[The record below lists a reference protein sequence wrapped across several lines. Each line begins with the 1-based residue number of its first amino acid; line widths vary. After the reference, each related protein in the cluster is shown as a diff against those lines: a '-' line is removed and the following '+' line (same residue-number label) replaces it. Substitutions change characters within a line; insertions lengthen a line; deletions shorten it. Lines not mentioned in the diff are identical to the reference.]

1 MAEKM
6 IRMTGDRPNGREDDK
21 DDWKKSLNNR

>member
-1 MAEKM
+1 MAEKT
-6 IRMTGDRPNGREDDK
+6 IRMTEDRPNGGEGDK